1 MSDALPVEVILLR
14 LPRLLND
21 IVRQLLDGEEDIHV
35 LAEIAAVRELLP
47 AARAARGR
55 VVVLTA
61 GEAPGRDLL
70 ELLPNLPHARAL
82 AVSDDGR
89 RAVLCELE
97 PRCSSLRETTPE
109 GIVLAIRR
117 DGRALSL

>member
-1 MSDALPVEVILLR
+1 MSEALPVDVILLR
-14 LPRLLND
+14 LPPLLSD
-21 IVRQLLDGEEDIHV
+21 IVRQLVDGEEDMQV
-35 LAEIAAVRELLP
+35 LAEIAAARELLQ

-61 GEAPGRDLL
+61 GDAPSRDLL
-70 ELLPNLPHARAL
+70 ELLPDLPRARAL

-97 PRCSSLRETTPE
+97 PRCSALPETSPE
-109 GIVLAIRR
+109 EIVRAIRR
-117 DGRALSL
+117 DGWASSV